1 MVAPQELMRRAAIA
15 AYDVVGEPPEPDLQ
29 GLVEVAATVCGVGSA
44 VVNII
49 DDQFQY
55 QVASVGFE
63 AGVCSREDSMCA
75 IVFESPG
82 HTVVEDATRDPRFAS
97 NPFVTG
103 ESASVR
109 FYASS
114 PLITP
119 SGVRIGT
126 LCVFDDVAG
135 DLTPAADRALELLAH
150 QVVEVLE
157 LRRAARALSRSNAEL
172 SHFAA
177 QISHDLRNPLGAV
190 SGFIEVA
197 VDDPEL
203 AHAPNAARALAR
215 AESAVARMDSM
226 IVDLLHYA
234 KSGGVLENRAEISLE
249 NLVRVVAD
257 DLDAA
262 LRESRARLVCDG
274 SAQLTGDEI
283 LLRVLLQ
290 NLIANAVKFTA
301 ASGEEPFI
309 EVRASR
315 IGAGWRITV
324 DDNGPGVPVADRD
337 RVFEAMERGEHSS
350 PGIGLGLSTC
360 RRIIEAHG
368 GLIGI
373 DKSDLGGASFWFV
386 LPDGAAPDGAASD
399 GAASDGDLPDE
410 P

>member
-1 MVAPQELMRRAAIA
+1 MVAPHELMRRAAIA
-15 AYDVVGEPPEPDLQ
+15 GYEVVGVPPEPDLL
-29 GLVEVAATVCGVGSA
+29 GLVEVAATVCGVASA

-55 QVASVGFE
+55 QVATAGF
-63 AGVCSREDSMCA
+63 AAAICSREDSMCA

-82 HTVVEDATRDPRFAS
+82 HTVVDDARHDPRFAA

-103 ESASVR
+103 EIASVR

-135 DLTPAADRALELLAH
+135 GLTPGADRALELLAH

-157 LRRAARALSRSNAEL
+157 LRRIARALSRTNAEL
-172 SHFAA
+172 LHFAA
-177 QISHDLRNPLGAV
+177 QVSHDLRNPLNAV

-197 VDDPEL
+197 TDDPEL
-203 AHAPNAARALAR
+203 SHAPNAARALAR

-226 IVDLLHYA
+226 IVVLLDYA
-234 KSGGVLENRAEISLE
+234 KTGGVLENRSEISLE
-249 NLVRVVAD
+249 SIVRVVAD
-257 DLDAA
+257 DLDAT
-262 LRESRARLVCDG
+262 LREARARLVCD
-274 SAQLTGDEI
+274 AAVQVTGDEI

-301 ASGEEPFI
+301 ASGQEPFI
-309 EVRASR
+309 EVSATHAP
-315 IGAGWRITV
+315 AGWRVTV
-324 DDNGPGVPVADRD
+324 DDNGPGVPLADRE
-337 RVFEAMERGEHSS
+337 RVFLAMERGEHST
-350 PGIGLGLSTC
+350 PGIGLGLATC
-360 RRIIEAHG
+360 RRIVEAHG

-373 DKSDLGGASFWFV
+373 DDSDLGGASFWFV
-386 LPDGAAPDGAASD
+386 LPDTA
-399 GAASDGDLPDE
+399 
-410 P
+410 